1 MTLNADQ
8 QYDLV
13 IAGAGII
20 GISAGIAAL
29 ESRPSLK
36 VLIVEKASQLAEHAS
51 GRNSGVLHAGF
62 YYSPESLKARFC
74 REGNSEIKQFAR
86 KFEIPFNQCGKVVV
100 TKSDLEASRLEI
112 LFDRGIANGVD
123 IEILPESRLVEFEP
137 NARTS
142 KNFIWSP
149 TTAIMDPVEFLKKL
163 LSHYIS
169 MGGKIEFNQKVDFSI
184 SGGDIV
190 VSTNNKQL
198 KTKQIINAAGA
209 QSDLLGRKID
219 VGTDYLVIPFKG
231 NYRKSNVKSASK
243 RLIYPVPHEINPF
256 LGVHTSLT
264 TDGFLKIGPTAIPA
278 LGRENYKGLQG
289 VKFSELPGIVA
300 ALKRLARSANHDLV
314 EIIKMELP
322 LLQENQII
330 KSVSMMMNEDLQ
342 VYQWTKMRS
351 GIRSQL
357 INIHTGDLV
366 QDFIVEKKLNSMHF
380 LNVVSPGWTSALPF
394 TRHFV
399 NEFIQ

>member
-1 MTLNADQ
+1 
-8 QYDLV
+8 
-13 IAGAGII
+13 
-20 GISAGIAAL
+20 
-29 ESRPSLK
+29 
-36 VLIVEKASQLAEHAS
+36 
-51 GRNSGVLHAGF
+51 
-62 YYSPESLKARFC
+62 
-74 REGNSEIKQFAR
+74 
-86 KFEIPFNQCGKVVV
+86 
-100 TKSDLEASRLEI
+100 
-112 LFDRGIANGVD
+112 
-123 IEILPESRLVEFEP
+123 
-137 NARTS
+137 
-142 KNFIWSP
+142 
-149 TTAIMDPVEFLKKL
+149 
-163 LSHYIS
+163 
-169 MGGKIEFNQKVDFSI
+169 MGGEIEFNQKVDFSI
-184 SGGDIV
+184 SGGEIV
-190 VSTNNKQL
+190 VSTNNKPL

-209 QSDLLGRKID
+209 QSDLLGRSVD

-289 VKFSELPGIVA
+289 IKFSELSGIVA

-314 EIIKMELP
+314 EMIKMELP
-322 LLQENQII
+322 LLKENQII

-342 VYQWTKMRS
+342 VYQWTKTRS

-394 TRHFV
+394 TRNFV
-399 NEFIQ
+399 NEFIL